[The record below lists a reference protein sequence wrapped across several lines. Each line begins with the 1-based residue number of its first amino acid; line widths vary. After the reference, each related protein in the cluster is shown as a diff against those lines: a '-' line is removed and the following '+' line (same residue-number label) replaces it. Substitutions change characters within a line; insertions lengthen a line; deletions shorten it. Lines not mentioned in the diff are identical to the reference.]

1 MTKGL
6 GIAAKYNLV
15 LLFLVFVYV
24 FLVGILPTGDF
35 KMETYSLVFSAIYL
49 VSARIIS
56 QNNNNKRYF
65 IYAGIVI
72 LIMWLSDYLDFYYL
86 SLISFITSILF
97 LGLTIVLMV
106 IRIAKSK
113 NVGLLEF
120 VEAINIY
127 FVMGII
133 GSILFQIVHKFV
145 PVESFNIP
153 GETLV
158 PITDFI
164 YFSFVTLSTLGY
176 GDISPIEPIAKSL
189 AIFLAIAGQL
199 YLTMIIALLVGKY
212 LSAKQD

>member
-164 YFSFVTLSTLGY
+164 YFMFVTLSTLGY